1 MYPILQMGIC
11 LFCSQQRF
19 CWVSISGAGSGASK
33 MQDPENWN
41 TAGTSLE
48 PRWNP
53 AGTLLEPRCWNLAGM
68 SLECRWNVG
77 GTLLEPRW
85 KIAGTFWNTLL
96 ECCWNVAGTLLE
108 PRWSLAGKLRKSE
121 TLLEPRWN
129 PVAGT
134 PGWNI
139 FLGTVFLFIL
149 FLALLIVPGC
159 DVGSLARTLLEQ
171 FCNHAGTYILYEGN
185 FCIFFGFPFAS

>member
-11 LFCSQQRF
+11 LICSQQRF

-33 MQDPENWN
+33 MHDPENWT

-68 SLECRWNVG
+68 SLEC
-77 GTLLEPRW
+77 
-85 KIAGTFWNTLL
+85 
-96 ECCWNVAGTLLE
+96 CWNLARASLENCGNLAGTLLE
-108 PRWSLAGKLRKSE
+108 LCLN
-121 TLLEPRWN
+121 LLKPLKPRWN

-159 DVGSLARTLLEQ
+159 DVGSLA
-171 FCNHAGTYILYEGN
+171 
-185 FCIFFGFPFAS
+185 